1 MKNLRKYHGMLLEA
15 WIDIFNTRLNDVLF
29 ILKDNKKKEK
39 YDPSTIYRFKTFW
52 KKKQNIIKYCQG
64 ISKEID

>member
-15 WIDIFNTRLNDVLF
+15 WIDVFNTKLNDVLF

-39 YDPSTIYRFKTFW
+39 
-52 KKKQNIIKYCQG
+52 
-64 ISKEID
+64 